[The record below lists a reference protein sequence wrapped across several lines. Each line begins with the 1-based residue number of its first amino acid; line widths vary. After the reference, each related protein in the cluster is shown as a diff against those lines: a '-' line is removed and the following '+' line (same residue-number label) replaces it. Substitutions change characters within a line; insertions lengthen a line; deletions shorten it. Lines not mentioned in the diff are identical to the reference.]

1 MSTTLSPAPD
11 SSVQQHEEDNP
22 RIELLDP
29 SRLVRDEHN
38 ARETDTAPDEKLIT
52 SVKELGVEEPI
63 SVRPRP
69 DGTYGV
75 FKGWRRAQA
84 AQIANESAEQDGR
97 PVRTVKAF
105 VRADL
110 VGRDGYTRFLSL
122 VENDHRQEM
131 DARDTL
137 KAQELSLVGMDE
149 VDQARAAKAMGLK
162 RGAVKHLRIAQKLD
176 DATLRQATA
185 GGMDLEQTAQL
196 TEVEDIPDATQR
208 LLKALAKDQEE
219 GRGGRGHW
227 DQEFA
232 LLTEEK
238 ASTKARADA
247 FAALKKSGIT
257 LATDLSYDQ
266 KQTVKPLTDLTTG
279 LGAPITGVKHHGC
292 PGHCATLDEDNQPV
306 FYCADPAAHGH
317 KVRKQPK
324 PRLSP
329 EEEEQAAQKSAE
341 RARVVAC
348 NRAWKAAAGPRQ
360 QFITR
365 LVKGKTLPEEAR
377 VFAQSVLLELP
388 EFYGKWASKRD
399 TTDVARFLG
408 AKEGERTTAAEL
420 AAALPK
426 AKFANVL
433 FAQVAAAFE
442 ADIRDPKSYD
452 MVHYRAAYLW
462 EAPSAEQA
470 AYLLLLEA
478 LGKADN
484 GSYALSEVEEQAVA
498 AHRPK
503 TPDAA

>member
-11 SSVQQHEEDNP
+11 TSVPQQDEDNP
-22 RIELLDP
+22 RIELLDA

-38 ARETDTAPDEKLIT
+38 AREHDTEPDQKLIT

-63 SVRPRP
+63 SVRPLP

-84 AQIANESAEQDGR
+84 AQIANETAGQDGR

-105 VRADL
+105 VRTDL

-162 RGAVKHLRIAQKLD
+162 RGAVKHLRTAQRLD

-196 TEVEDIPDATQR
+196 TEVEGIPNATQR

-227 DQEFA
+227 DQVFA

-238 ASTKARADA
+238 ANTKARADA
-247 FAALKKSGIT
+247 ITALKKSGVT
-257 LATDLSYDQ
+257 LASDLSYDQ
-266 KQTVKPLTDLTTG
+266 KQTVKALTDLTTG
-279 LGAPITGVKHHGC
+279 LGAPITADKHHGC
-292 PGHCATLDEDNQPV
+292 PGHCATLNEDNQPV
-306 FYCADPAAHGH
+306 WYCADPAAHGH
-317 KVRKQPK
+317 KARKQPK
-324 PRLSP
+324 PRLSA
-329 EEEEQAAQKSAE
+329 EEAEQAAQKSAE

-360 QFITR
+360 QFISR
-365 LVKGKTLPEEAR
+365 LVKGKSLPDEAR
-377 VFAQSVLLELP
+377 IFAQTVLLELP

-399 TTDVARFLG
+399 STDVARFLG
-408 AKEGERTTAAEL
+408 AKEGDETTAAEL

-442 ADIRDPKSYD
+442 ADIQDPKSYD
-452 MVHYRAAYLW
+452 MVRYRASYLW
-462 EAPSAEQA
+462 EAPSARQA
-470 AYLLLLEA
+470 AYLLLLES
-478 LGKADN
+478 LGQADN

-503 TPDAA
+503 APDAA

>member
-1 MSTTLSPAPD
+1 MATAVSPETDRSSTS
-11 SSVQQHEEDNP
+11 EETDHQ
-22 RIELLDP
+22 LVHLDAA
-29 SRLVRDEHN
+29 LIVRDECN
-38 ARETDTAPDEKLIT
+38 AREHDTEPDEKLIT

-69 DGTYGV
+69 DGTYGA
-75 FKGWRRAQA
+75 FKGWRRTQA
-84 AQIANESAEQDGR
+84 AQIANETAEQDGR

-105 VRADL
+105 VRTDL
-110 VGRDGYTRFLSL
+110 VGKDGVTRFLSL
-122 VENDHRQEM
+122 VENDHRKQM
-131 DARDTL
+131 DDRDTL
-137 KAQELSLVGMDE
+137 KAQELALVDMDE
-149 VDQARAAKAMGLK
+149 VDQARAARAMGLK
-162 RGAVKHLRIAQKLD
+162 RGAVKNLRAAQKLN

-196 TEVEDIPDATQR
+196 TEIEDVPNATQR

-247 FAALKKSGIT
+247 FAALKKSGVT
-257 LATDLSYDQ
+257 LASELGYDQ

-292 PGHCATLDEDNQPV
+292 PGHCATLDEDNQLV

-324 PRLSP
+324 PHRTA

-388 EFYGKWASKRD
+388 EFYGKWASKQNS
-399 TTDVARFLG
+399 TVVARFLG

-420 AAALPK
+420 AAPLPK

-442 ADIRDPKSYD
+442 ADIEDPKSYD

-478 LGKADN
+478 LGQADN

>member
-1 MSTTLSPAPD
+1 MATAVSPETDRSRTP
-11 SSVQQHEEDNP
+11 EETDHQ
-22 RIELLDP
+22 LVHLDAA
-29 SRLVRDEHN
+29 LIVRDECN
-38 ARETDTAPDEKLIT
+38 AREHDTTPDEKLVT

-69 DGTYGV
+69 DGTYGA
-75 FKGWRRAQA
+75 FKGWRRTQA
-84 AQIANESAEQDGR
+84 AQMANETAEQDGR

-110 VGRDGYTRFLSL
+110 VGKDGYTRFLSL
-122 VENDHRQEM
+122 VENDHRKEM
-131 DARDTL
+131 DTRDTL

-149 VDQARAAKAMGLK
+149 VDQARAVRAMGLK
-162 RGAVKHLRIAQKLD
+162 RGAVKHLRTAQKLN

-196 TEVEDIPDATQR
+196 TEVEGIPNATQR

-247 FAALKKSGIT
+247 FAALKKSDVT
-257 LATDLSYDQ
+257 LASDLGYDQ

-279 LGAPITGVKHHGC
+279 LGAPITGDKHHGC

-324 PRLSP
+324 PHRTA

-377 VFAQSVLLELP
+377 VFAQTVLLELP

-399 TTDVARFLG
+399 TTAVARFLG

-420 AAALPK
+420 AAPLPK

-442 ADIRDPKSYD
+442 ADIEDPKSYD
-452 MVHYRAAYLW
+452 MIHYRPAYLW
-462 EAPSAEQA
+462 EAPSAQQA

-478 LGKADN
+478 LGQADN
-484 GSYALSEVEEQAVA
+484 GSYALSEVEEQAVS

>member
-1 MSTTLSPAPD
+1 MATAVSTPATAHAQEEP
-11 SSVQQHEEDNP
+11 VQQ
-22 RIELLDP
+22 ITQLD
-29 SRLVRDEHN
+29 SALLVRDECN
-38 ARETDTAPDEKLIT
+38 AREHDTEPDEKLIT

-84 AQIANESAEQDGR
+84 AQIANETAEQDGR

-110 VGRDGYTRFLSL
+110 VDKDGYTRFLSL

-162 RGAVKHLRIAQKLD
+162 RGAVKHLRTAQKLD

-196 TEVEDIPDATQR
+196 TEVESIPDATRR

-232 LLTEEK
+232 LLTEEQ

-247 FAALKKSGIT
+247 VAALEKSGVT
-257 LATDLSYDQ
+257 LASTLSYDQ
-266 KQTVKPLTDLTTG
+266 RQTVKPLSDLTTG
-279 LGAPITGVKHHGC
+279 LGAPIDAAKHHGC
-292 PGHCATLDEDNQPV
+292 PGHCVRLDEDNQPV
-306 FYCADPAAHGH
+306 WYCADPAAHGH

-324 PRLSP
+324 PRRTP
-329 EEEEQAAQKSAE
+329 DEEEQAAQKSAE

-388 EFYGKWASKRD
+388 EFYGKWATKRD

-408 AKEGERTTAAEL
+408 AKDGERTTAAEL

-442 ADIRDPKSYD
+442 ADIRDPKTYD
-452 MVHYRAAYLW
+452 MVRYRAAYLW
-462 EAPSAEQA
+462 ESLSPRQA
-470 AYLLLLEA
+470 AYLLLLET
-478 LGKADN
+478 LGQADN
-484 GSYALSEVEEQAVA
+484 GSYALSEVEEQAA
-498 AHRPK
+498 ASHRPK